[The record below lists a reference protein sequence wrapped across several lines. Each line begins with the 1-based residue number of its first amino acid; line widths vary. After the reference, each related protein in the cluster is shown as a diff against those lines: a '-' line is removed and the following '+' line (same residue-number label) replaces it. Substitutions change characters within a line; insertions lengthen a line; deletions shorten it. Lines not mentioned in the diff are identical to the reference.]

1 MVDECWVHDAMSD
14 RVRYYWQGEI
24 LIKPLT
30 GTTCTCIYF
39 IITCKPVLVFIVCKN
54 ALFLCYYA
62 CTCVGLLMLLVSVQI
77 AVSITIGLVTVT
89 VKTKAC
95 PPLVKVG
102 SLQVH

>member
-1 MVDECWVHDAMSD
+1 MNTYTSKCTCTLHTLIIVN
-14 RVRYYWQGEI
+14 RVKYYWQGEI

-54 ALFLCYYA
+54 GLFLCYYA

-77 AVSITIGLVTVT
+77 AVSITIGLDTVT
-89 VKTKAC
+89 
-95 PPLVKVG
+95 G
-102 SLQVH
+102 SMEIRLKHIHH